1 MLSPSGRVRLY
12 QWVSR
17 GFRVSRQGSPPE
29 KAAVYGTR
37 RVENP
42 GGNDRFALML
52 LDEIIDATVDE
63 KVPIGTLLRKCLVL
77 EQQVKNEK
85 FRAWLNHELD
95 GYDQIEE
102 LPPYRV
108 FNCVNKGVF
117 FRGASVLNDQ
127 PIPLDV
133 MEEQDRELIE
143 KAYLNQPAASYE
155 NRPNKSANATLPWN
169 PSLTAKY
176 QTKFF
181 RPPTVL
187 NRAWQ
192 EIPGSILVGLLEQIR
207 TRVLRFALDLKDNL
221 PVNAP
226 DPKQVSAA
234 VVERSVV
241 NNIYGGNILIASH
254 AEHISQMAHTTI
266 AVGDIEGL
274 KRALST
280 LGVTDKGLKELEADI
295 KADKTNGQPSIGPRI
310 KGWLADIGQYLG
322 KEGAKAGIDVAKKLA
337 TKWILQHY
345 GMDLG

>member
-1 MLSPSGRVRLY
+1 M
-12 QWVSR
+12 
-17 GFRVSRQGSPPE
+17 
-29 KAAVYGTR
+29 A
-37 RVENP
+37 
-42 GGNDRFALML
+42 L
-52 LDEIIDATVDE
+52 LDEILDAAVDE

-85 FRAWLNHELD
+85 FKAWLDRELD

-108 FNCVNKGVF
+108 FKCENKGLFIGIAV
-117 FRGASVLNDQ
+117 SINDQ
-127 PIPLDV
+127 PIPVHL
-133 MEEQDRELIE
+133 MEEKDRKFIE
-143 KAYLNQPAASYE
+143 KVYLYQSAATYE
-155 NRPNKSANATLPWN
+155 GRPDKSTDAALPWN

-181 RPPTVL
+181 KDKDLVL

-207 TRVLRFALDLKDNL
+207 TRVLRFALELKDNL
-221 PVNAP
+221 PPNAA
-226 DPKQVSAA
+226 DPKQVSPA

-254 AEHISQMAHTTI
+254 AENISQMAHTTI

-280 LGVTDKGLKELEADI
+280 LGVTTRGSRSLRP
-295 KADKTNGQPSIGPRI
+295 T
-310 KGWLADIGQYLG
+310 
-322 KEGAKAGIDVAKKLA
+322 
-337 TKWILQHY
+337 
-345 GMDLG
+345 